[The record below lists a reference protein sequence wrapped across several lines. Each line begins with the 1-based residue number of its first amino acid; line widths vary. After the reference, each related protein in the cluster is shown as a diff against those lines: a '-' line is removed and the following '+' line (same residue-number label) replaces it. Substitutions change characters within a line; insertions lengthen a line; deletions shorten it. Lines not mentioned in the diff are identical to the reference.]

1 MTPVPLLRDGRYVR
15 IWLIGWFTGIVRW
28 LELLAYGIFAFELTG
43 SPVLVATI
51 ALVRFVPLAVL
62 SLFIGAAADQISPR
76 RLLSASLAGVGLV
89 SGAMVAVQLS
99 GQLAYWHLVLATL
112 ASGVFWAS
120 DMPLRRKMI
129 GEIAGA
135 GRLARAMSIDYATSN
150 GTRLLGPLAGG
161 IVYQT
166 VGMLGVFGIG
176 AALYAVALLLALGI
190 RPTGGRRDG
199 DFRPGEVL
207 SQSWRA
213 LRKALRSNDVLNI
226 MAVTVVFNIWGFP
239 FVSMI
244 PVIGADVL
252 GLDPAMIGYVSAIE
266 GATGIVGITLV
277 AWLVRP
283 SWFRR
288 LYVGGLAMQLAAVAF
303 IGMAPGLVSLA
314 AGIAVA
320 GLAASGFASMQATL
334 IYTAAPTGM
343 RGRYLGLM
351 SICIGAGLV
360 GFANVGLTAELVGAQ
375 PALVV
380 IAAEGAVALAIVLA
394 RWRALHIEA
403 GLAPVPPR
411 ARCGS

>member
-1 MTPVPLLRDGRYVR
+1 MTPVPLLRDDRYVR
-15 IWLIGWFTGIVRW
+15 IWLVGWFTGIVRW

-76 RLLSASLAGVGLV
+76 RLLAASLAGVGLV

-99 GQLAYWHLVLATL
+99 GHLAYWHLVLATL

-150 GTRLLGPLAGG
+150 GTRMLGPLAGG
-161 IVYQT
+161 VIYQA
-166 VGMLGVFGIG
+166 VGMVGVF
-176 AALYAVALLLALGI
+176 ALATILYVVALVLALGI

-199 DFRPGEVL
+199 RFQPGTVL
-207 SQSWRA
+207 SGSWRA
-213 LRKALRSNDVLNI
+213 ARKALRSNDVLNI
-226 MAVTVVFNIWGFP
+226 LAVTVIFNIWGFP

-252 GLDPAMIGYVSAIE
+252 GLSPSMIGYVSAVE
-266 GATGIVGITLV
+266 GATALVGISLV
-277 AWLVRP
+277 AWLARP
-283 SWFRR
+283 AWFRR
-288 LYVGGLAMQLAAVAF
+288 LYAGGLAIALVSVAF
-303 IGMAPGLVSLA
+303 IGLAPGLPSLA
-314 AGIAVA
+314 AGIALA
-320 GLAASGFASMQATL
+320 GLANASFASMQATL
-334 IYTAAPTGM
+334 IYTAAPPGM

-351 SICIGAGLV
+351 SICIGAGLI
-360 GFANVGLTAELVGAQ
+360 GFANVGLMAELFGARA
-375 PALVV
+375 ALV
-380 IAAEGAVALAIVLA
+380 IMAAEGAVALAVVLA
-394 RWRALHIEA
+394 SWRALHVEA
-403 GLAPVPPR
+403 GLAPVANP
-411 ARCGS
+411 ARCGP